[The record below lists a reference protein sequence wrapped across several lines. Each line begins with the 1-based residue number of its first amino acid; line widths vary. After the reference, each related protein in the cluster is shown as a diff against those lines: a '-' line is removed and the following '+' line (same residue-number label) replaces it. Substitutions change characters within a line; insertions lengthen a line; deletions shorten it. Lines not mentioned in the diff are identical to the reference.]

1 MIFYKKNFIFLLI
14 FSFSWTQ
21 LHHSAIGAS
30 SGTYE
35 IKGLAISQSVGQIS
49 PIGNY
54 QNNRINLFQGFQQP
68 LKLLKEEYIPV
79 IKGIMAFPN
88 PFTSDLNFGFENI
101 NTKEIKV
108 DIYDV
113 NGRHIKTYYAD
124 DFGEILKLK
133 LENLTATEYIFRL
146 TGPNINYSTKIIKK

>member
-1 MIFYKKNFIFLLI
+1 
-14 FSFSWTQ
+14 
-21 LHHSAIGAS
+21 
-30 SGTYE
+30 
-35 IKGLAISQSVGQIS
+35 
-49 PIGNY
+49 
-54 QNNRINLFQGFQQP
+54 
-68 LKLLKEEYIPV
+68 
-79 IKGIMAFPN
+79 MAFPN

-108 DIYDV
+108 DIYDL
-113 NGRHIKTYYAD
+113 NGRHIETYYAD